1 MAAPEPVI
9 GAWYRRTGGESFEIV
24 AIDEDDGTIEIQ
36 YFDGTLEELDVED
49 WEAHWDEGVL
59 ESAEAP
65 EDFTGSIDVEPEEN
79 LRSSDDYDSD
89 RRLGASPLDGLDLFE

>member
-1 MAAPEPVI
+1 MAAPQPVI
-9 GAWYRRTGGESFEIV
+9 GAWYRRTGGESFEVV

-49 WEAHWDEGVL
+49 WVTQWEDALL
-59 ESAEAP
+59 ETAEAP
-65 EDFTGSIDVEPEEN
+65 EDFTGPIDVEPEEN
-79 LRSSDDYDSD
+79 VRNSDDYDGD